1 MIFWVTLLVM
11 IVVMIWLVADTSERT
26 DELFLEVFA
35 IMALIVILAFLT
47 ARRVGL
53 QQELLRSYSA
63 WLGSS

>member
-47 ARRVGL
+47 ARRVG
-53 QQELLRSYSA
+53 
-63 WLGSS
+63 